1 MDDRSLNERDT
12 LEYLN
17 KQSSTWISDLSN
29 EEKRA
34 ITKYTWNGKEKKPR
48 FYERMNA
55 FLRGILIDIS
65 EKKMLARYSEIIS
78 EALQKSTINENIVV
92 FRTCSEDYFKD
103 YEIGECFQID
113 QFLSTSITRIG
124 PFARGINYKIYI
136 NKKTSGCAFINQLSY
151 YKKQKELLIDKGMFL
166 RVLSRKRNLIEMEV
180 ICNG

>member
-1 MDDRSLNERDT
+1 MESLRKMIRHLQEENQELKELLKKANITFNESKEET
-12 LEYLN
+12 
-17 KQSSTWISDLSN
+17 TN
-29 EEKRA
+29 E
-34 ITKYTWNGKEKKPR
+34 
-48 FYERMNA
+48 
-55 FLRGILIDIS
+55 D
-65 EKKMLARYSEIIS
+65 
-78 EALQKSTINENIVV
+78 IVV
-92 FRTCSEDYFKD
+92 FRTCSEDYFKE

-136 NKKTSGCAFINQLSY
+136 NKNTSGCAFINQLSY